1 MKYLLAFMFLIGS
14 FTYASG
20 QDGYPDEEYIQE
32 YVPEE
37 EPKKT
42 QVATD
47 TLDNI
52 VNIVVVGQGV
62 APSFA
67 SSPAQSYALAKR
79 AAMADA
85 YRLLAEQVKGVRI
98 EGKDTI
104 KNMAIKSSVVNTRVQ
119 AMIKNAKVLETTYKN
134 GMCEV
139 EMEVNID
146 KNHF

>member
-1 MKYLLAFMFLIGS
+1 MKYLLAFIFILGS
-14 FTYASG
+14 FTYVSG
-20 QDGYPDEEYIQE
+20 QNGYPDEEYIQE
-32 YVPEE
+32 YVPDE
-37 EPKKT
+37 EPKKAE
-42 QVATD
+42 VGID
-47 TLDNI
+47 DI
-52 VNIVVVGQGV
+52 VNINVVGEGV

-98 EGKDTI
+98 DGKDTI

-119 AMIKNAKVLETTYKN
+119 AMIKNAKVVETTYKN

-139 EMEVNID
+139 EMEVNINKKD
-146 KNHF
+146 F